1 MRSVK
6 FYALLLIVV
15 GGLFALQWF
24 ISSRSFAEAKL
35 VSLSSFQE
43 KQLEIFRESD
53 SLLTTLATAAIGA
66 IGAFVFNRYNEGDL
80 PRGQRIRAIASAVL
94 AGISLYCGFLSQRIL
109 LWMLQ
114 KGFFNLTNP
123 RLVWSDELQFWSFLL
138 SLAVLGEFFYWGL
151 HVGKNAKGKTRVKS
165 LSITGIGILMFCLQ
179 FGAKAGYAQVQ
190 HTVTLQEDLKA
201 TDQVDVAVQRWTEAT
216 GVVVTQEAR
225 KALKDDLATQQGVLK
240 AAFMKQGLKPPQQ
253 TELSHALVDQYLYG
267 FRDRRVSKID
277 VQDVRAFP
285 PSSFLASMKAVL
297 DNRVGYLDV
306 LSDPDKA
313 NIIIDGE
320 QKDELTCRTFVVS
333 PGKHSVRVAQ
343 LNTKLN
349 CTEEVTVDPETTKT
363 VTCPKGQKVKCKL
376 PKKTSE
382 DVAQ

>member
-1 MRSVK
+1 
-6 FYALLLIVV
+6 LIVV
-15 GGLFALQWF
+15 GVLFALQWF

-43 KQLEIFRESD
+43 KQLEIFRESN

-66 IGAFVFNRYNEGDL
+66 IGAFVFNRYKEGDL
-80 PRGQRIRAIASAVL
+80 PRGQRIRAMASAVL
-94 AGISLYCGFLSQRIL
+94 AGISLYCGFLSQEIL

-114 KGFFNLTNP
+114 NSFFNLTNP
-123 RLVWSDELQFWSFLL
+123 RLVWTNELQFWSFLL
-138 SLAVLGEFFYWGL
+138 SLAVLGDFFYRGL
-151 HVGKNAKGKTRVKS
+151 HVEKNAKGKTGVTS
-165 LSITGIGILMFCLQ
+165 LSITGIGILMFCLL
-179 FGAKAGYAQVQ
+179 FGASGFAQVQ
-190 HTVTLQEDLKA
+190 HRATMQENLKI
-201 TDQVDVAVQRWTEAT
+201 TDQADVAVQRWTEAT
-216 GVVVTQEAR
+216 GVEVTEEAR
-225 KALKDDLATQQGVLK
+225 KAMKDNLATQQGFLN
-240 AAFMKQGLKPPQQ
+240 AAFMKEDLRPSQQ
-253 TELSHALVDQYLYG
+253 VELSRALVEQYLYS
-267 FRDRRVSKID
+267 FRDRKVSKID
-277 VQDVRAFP
+277 VQDVQDFP
-285 PSSFLASMKAVL
+285 PSSFLANMKGVL
-297 DNRVGYLDV
+297 DKPVGYLDV

-343 LNTKLN
+343 LNTKVN
-349 CTEEVTVDPETTKT
+349 CTEEVNVDPKTTKT